1 MLNDEN
7 KATVADVTAL
17 AAIDENSTPA
27 EIRSSGMSKADARAW
42 LAATVL
48 LHARLGR
55 PVRPADF
62 VAFAQTTEGK
72 PIRHMFTWDNAEA
85 ADNFRALEAAHW
97 CRMVKVVVAADQGPI
112 RAIVHVTNGDRSG
125 YVTLNEAVGRDDY
138 RRQVLAEAAR
148 DLRLF
153 KAKYSQL
160 QAWLNS
166 PALSRALEALGE
178 IESEVTP

>member
-7 KATVADVTAL
+7 KTTVADVEAL
-17 AAIDENSTPA
+17 ATIDENSTPA
-27 EIRSSGMSKADARAW
+27 EIKSSGMAKADARAW

-48 LHARLGR
+48 LHSRLGR
-55 PVRPADF
+55 PVRPTDY
-62 VAFAQTTEGK
+62 VAFAKTAEGAS
-72 PIRHMFTWDNAEA
+72 INHLFTWNNVEA

-125 YVTLNEAVGRDDY
+125 YVTLTEAVGRDDY
-138 RRQVLAEAAR
+138 RKQVLAEAAR

-153 KAKYSQL
+153 RAKYAQL
-160 QAWLNS
+160 QQWLNS